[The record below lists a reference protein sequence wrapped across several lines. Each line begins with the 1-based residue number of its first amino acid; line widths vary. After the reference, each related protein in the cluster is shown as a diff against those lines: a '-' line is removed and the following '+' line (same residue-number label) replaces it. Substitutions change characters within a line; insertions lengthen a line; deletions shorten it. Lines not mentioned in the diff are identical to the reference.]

1 MGALVSDE
9 NQNEQTTLNQ
19 TQDEI
24 NAIADKWDISS
35 FDEENQDA
43 FGEQA
48 EVGGRIGSNK
58 EQAMMIPQISEQQ
71 EQQSSIHEI
80 EGIKQRKHLA
90 LNIVTRGIGLESSD
104 SEDELNTVR

>member
-1 MGALVSDE
+1 MGALLSDA

-24 NAIADKWDISS
+24 NAIADKWDVSS
-35 FDEENQDA
+35 CDEENQAAVRD
-43 FGEQA
+43 QA
-48 EVGGRIGSNK
+48 ETEERIGSNEERAK
-58 EQAMMIPQISEQQ
+58 IMPQISEQQ
-71 EQQSSIHEI
+71 EQHSSIHEI

-104 SEDELNTVR
+104 SEDELNTDR